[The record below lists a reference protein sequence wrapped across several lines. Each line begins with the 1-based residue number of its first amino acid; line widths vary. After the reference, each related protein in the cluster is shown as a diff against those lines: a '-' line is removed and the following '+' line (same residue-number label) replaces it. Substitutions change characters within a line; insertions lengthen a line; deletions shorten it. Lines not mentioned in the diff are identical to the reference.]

1 MTAVAP
7 VAVPI
12 APAVHRGRSVTW
24 WGMLM
29 VIATEGTIFLCL
41 LASWYFLWAASKE
54 WPPAGVELP
63 DLKLA
68 LPFSF
73 VLWGSSIPVVIAE
86 HALRTNRIGTFRVG
100 MAVAFV
106 MGAAFLVSTAIDFN
120 ALHYGWRDHAY
131 GSAFYT
137 IVGLHAIHVLV
148 GLVMN
153 AVVQVK
159 AALGR
164 YDRGHH
170 RSAEAAAL
178 YWHFVDGVWVFVF
191 PSLFLAVHFQ

>member
-1 MTAVAP
+1 MSA

-12 APAVHRGRSVTW
+12 QPATHRGRSVTW

-29 VIATEGTIFLCL
+29 VIATEAMIFACL
-41 LASWYFLWAASKE
+41 LAAWFFLRAASKQ

-63 DLKLA
+63 DLTLA
-68 LPFSF
+68 IPFSF
-73 VLWGSSIPVVIAE
+73 VLWGSSIPVIVAE
-86 HALRTNRIGTFRVG
+86 HGLRSGRIAVFRAG
-100 MAVAFV
+100 MAVAWV
-106 MGAAFLVSTAIDFN
+106 LGAAFLAYTAYDFQQ
-120 ALHYGWRDHAY
+120 LHYGWRDSAY
-131 GSAFYT
+131 ASAFYT

-148 GLVMN
+148 GLVMS

-178 YWHFVDGVWVFVF
+178 YWHFVDAVWLFVF
-191 PSLFLAVHFQ
+191 PSLFLATHIRG